1 MGEEHLSIEGARDVA
16 KLFASKFIARSDIK
30 AIQRSNGDYNP
41 VDSKFTMDDLLA
53 HIEGRQTYGHYL
65 LNTDNKCKLF
75 VFDIDLDK
83 PDTDKDGNITVP
95 RYVPSDVDADGW
107 WTGWVEGNPREIWL
121 DRTKIMERNYFKFLL
136 RRMAGKLARAIH
148 EQLEIQTAVAY
159 TGSKGVHVY
168 GFTGL
173 MDAKDVRDGAQII
186 LDDLDLFEPVRGQ
199 HFVKHKEVQTKG
211 HFDPMES
218 YHGLTIEIFPK
229 QVTLEG
235 KSHGNLCRL
244 PLGRNLKNPKDTTF
258 FMDLRGNIGEQGF
271 MVRDPLDALTT
282 TDQWAY

>member
-1 MGEEHLSIEGARDVA
+1 MSAENAREIA

-30 AIQRSNGDYNP
+30 AIQRNNGDYNP
-41 VDSKFTMDDLLA
+41 VDSPFTMPDMLA
-53 HIEGRQTYGHYL
+53 HIEGQQTYGHYL

-95 RYVPSDVDADGW
+95 RYVPSEVDADGW
-107 WTGWVEGNPREIWL
+107 WANFVPGNPREIWL
-121 DRTKIMERNYFKFLL
+121 DRSRIMERNYFKFLL
-136 RRMAGKLARAIH
+136 RGMAGKLARTIH
-148 EQLEIQTAVAY
+148 EQLDIQTAVAY

-186 LDDLDLFEPVRGQ
+186 LDELDLFVPVRGQ
-199 HFVKHKEVQTKG
+199 HFVKHKDVEKDG
-211 HFDPMES
+211 RIDYMES
-218 YHGLTIEIFPK
+218 FHGLTVEIFPK
-229 QVTLEG
+229 QVTLDG

-244 PLGRNLKNPKDTTF
+244 PLGRNKKNIKDPTF
-258 FMDLRGNIGEQGF
+258 FMDLRGNFGEQSF

-282 TDQWAY
+282 LDQWA

>member
-1 MGEEHLSIEGARDVA
+1 MDAENVREIA

-30 AIQRSNGDYNP
+30 AIQRNNGDYNP
-41 VDSKFTMDDLLA
+41 VGSPFTMADMLA
-53 HIEGRQTYGHYL
+53 HIEGQQTYGHYL

-83 PDTDKDGNITVP
+83 PDTDKDGNVTVP
-95 RYVPSDVDADGW
+95 RYVPSEVDADGW
-107 WTGWVEGNPREIWL
+107 WTNFVPGNPREIWL
-121 DRTKIMERNYFKFLL
+121 DRSRILERNYFKFLL
-136 RRMAGKLARAIH
+136 RQMAGKLAKTIH

-159 TGSKGVHVY
+159 TGAKGVHVY

-186 LDDLDLFEPVRGQ
+186 LDELDLFVPVRGQ
-199 HFVKHKEVQTKG
+199 HFVKHKDVEVNGKTDYMG
-211 HFDPMES
+211 S
-218 YHGLTIEIFPK
+218 LHGLTVEIFPK
-229 QVTLEG
+229 QVTLDG

-244 PLGRNLKNPKDTTF
+244 PLGRNKKNPKDPTF
-258 FMDLRGNIGEQGF
+258 FMDLRGNFGEQGF

-282 TDQWAY
+282 TDQWA